1 MIKVSVDTVKDGST
15 VNTSTYFRGSEW
27 NILVEYKCIVKQLA
41 LRILDQ
47 SDTEDKYDVL
57 SYLYAALEETQTA
70 LDDFM
75 KENKK

>member
-1 MIKVSVDTVKDGST
+1 MINVSVYTVKDGST
-15 VNTSTYFRGSEW
+15 VNKTYFRGSEW
-27 NILVEYKCIVKQLA
+27 NILVEYKCIVKDLA

-47 SDTEDKYDVL
+47 SDTEDKNDVL

-75 KENKK
+75 KV